1 MNEIQLVILTFIF
14 LMLGML
20 SHILGVLTGETF
32 WKIIS
37 FVWYSVVLVVSA
49 VRFYDFAV
57 QTWLM

>member
-32 WKIIS
+32 WKLNS
-37 FVWYSVVLVVSA
+37 FVWYGVVLVVSA